1 MLHPF
6 NSSGGMGRRTCP
18 SRSSSGAAGGA
29 HLKKGIFS
37 PRRIDRERKIRY
49 NRLCFPSRPARYAH
63 VAQGIEHSPPK
74 RRVGRSNR
82 LRRAKIAAYQ
92 LLLSTVGVLQFF
104 MGRYFLLTAHF
115 LTGRSKH
122 AYPFLEENGRNHWA
136 GRSCNLPKKK
146 SLEPIGFQG
155 FCSCFSAW
163 RTGARGV
170 RP

>member
-63 VAQGIEHSPPK
+63 LAQGIEHSPPK

-82 LRRAKIAAYQ
+82 LAGAMSEQALYRLLRLFSSARARPSRRSPFGRLCGAPISFKRQSFPRRGPYFSGVVQKACTIF
-92 LLLSTVGVLQFF
+92 LLSVRL
-104 MGRYFLLTAHF
+104 
-115 LTGRSKH
+115 K
-122 AYPFLEENGRNHWA
+122 P
-136 GRSCNLPKKK
+136 
-146 SLEPIGFQG
+146 
-155 FCSCFSAW
+155 
-163 RTGARGV
+163 GAAAVIIKLVIVNGV
-170 RP
+170 RL